1 MNRPGDERKIRR
13 KVKEMNELKEGLTNR
28 ACTKKIIVGSVEI
41 GGGTSVKIQSMTTTK
56 TSDVAE
62 TVRQIEALKEAGC
75 EIVRVAVPDETAAR
89 ALRVIHDASPIPVI
103 ADIHFDYRLALMA
116 LEAGLEGLRINPGNI
131 GERKNVEMVV
141 DAAKARGAVIRVGV
155 NSGSVE
161 KRLLEQYGG
170 PTPQAMVESAL
181 GHVRILEEHGFYD
194 TKISIKSSSVLNTIE
209 CYRLLSQRCDYPL
222 HLGVTEAGGG
232 LRGAIKSSVGMG
244 VLLSEGI
251 GDTLRVSLTAA
262 PEEEMTVAW
271 ELLRALGL
279 RQRGPEIISCPTCGR
294 TEIDLIGLAQ
304 EVERRLRTEKAPI
317 KVAVMGCVVNGPGE
331 AREADLGMAGGR
343 DKGIIFRKGE
353 VIRSVRGQEAL
364 LAAFMEELDKLLVER
379 RDL

>member
-1 MNRPGDERKIRR
+1 MELPRKQTRQ
-13 KVKEMNELKEGLTNR
+13 LKL
-28 ACTKKIIVGSVEI
+28 GSVRI
-41 GGGTSVKIQSMTTTK
+41 GGGAPIAVQSMTNTDTR
-56 TSDVAE
+56 DVEA
-62 TVRQIEALKEAGC
+62 TLGQIKRLHDAGC

-89 ALRVIHDASPIPVI
+89 ALRAIHDASPIPVI

-222 HLGVTEAGGG
+222 HLGVTEAGGV

-262 PEEEMTVAW
+262 PEEEMAVAW

-304 EVERRLRTEKAPI
+304 EVERRLRTENAPI

-331 AREADLGMAGGR
+331 AR
-343 DKGIIFRKGE
+343 
-353 VIRSVRGQEAL
+353 
-364 LAAFMEELDKLLVER
+364 
-379 RDL
+379 

>member
-1 MNRPGDERKIRR
+1 MELPRKQTRQ
-13 KVKEMNELKEGLTNR
+13 LKL
-28 ACTKKIIVGSVEI
+28 GSVRI
-41 GGGTSVKIQSMTTTK
+41 GGGAPIAVQSMTNTDTR
-56 TSDVAE
+56 DVEA
-62 TVRQIEALKEAGC
+62 TLGQIKRLHDAGC

-89 ALRVIHDASPIPVI
+89 ALRAIHDASPIPVI

-222 HLGVTEAGGG
+222 HLGVTEAGGV

-304 EVERRLRTEKAPI
+304 EVERRLRTENAPI

>member
-1 MNRPGDERKIRR
+1 MELPRKQTRQ
-13 KVKEMNELKEGLTNR
+13 LKL
-28 ACTKKIIVGSVEI
+28 GSVRI
-41 GGGTSVKIQSMTTTK
+41 GGGAPIVVQSMTNTDTR
-56 TSDVAE
+56 DVEA
-62 TVRQIEALKEAGC
+62 TLGQIKRLHDAGC

-222 HLGVTEAGGG
+222 HLGVTEAGGV

-304 EVERRLRTEKAPI
+304 EVERRLRTENAPI

-364 LAAFMEELDKLLVER
+364 LAAFMEELDKLLDER

>member
-1 MNRPGDERKIRR
+1 MELPRKQTRQ
-13 KVKEMNELKEGLTNR
+13 LKL
-28 ACTKKIIVGSVEI
+28 GSVRI
-41 GGGTSVKIQSMTTTK
+41 GGGAPIVVQSMTNTDTR
-56 TSDVAE
+56 DVEA
-62 TVRQIEALKEAGC
+62 TLGQIKRLHDAGC

-89 ALRVIHDASPIPVI
+89 ALRAIHDASPIPVI
-103 ADIHFDYRLALMA
+103 ADIHFDYRLALIA

-222 HLGVTEAGGG
+222 HLGVTEAGGV

-304 EVERRLRTEKAPI
+304 EVERRLRTKNAPI

>member
-1 MNRPGDERKIRR
+1 MELPRKQTRQ
-13 KVKEMNELKEGLTNR
+13 LKL
-28 ACTKKIIVGSVEI
+28 GSVRI
-41 GGGTSVKIQSMTTTK
+41 GGGAPIVVQSMTNTDTR
-56 TSDVAE
+56 DVEA
-62 TVRQIEALKEAGC
+62 TLGQIKRLHDAGC

-103 ADIHFDYRLALMA
+103 ADIHFDYRLALIA

-222 HLGVTEAGGG
+222 HLGVTEAGGV

-304 EVERRLRTEKAPI
+304 EVERRLRTENAPI

-353 VIRSVRGQEAL
+353 VIRSVRGQETL

>member
-1 MNRPGDERKIRR
+1 MELPRKQTRQ
-13 KVKEMNELKEGLTNR
+13 LKL
-28 ACTKKIIVGSVEI
+28 GSVRI
-41 GGGTSVKIQSMTTTK
+41 GGGATIVVQSMTNTDTR
-56 TSDVAE
+56 DVEA
-62 TVRQIEALKEAGC
+62 TLGQIKRLHDAGC

-222 HLGVTEAGGG
+222 HLGVTEAGGV

-304 EVERRLRTEKAPI
+304 EVERRLRTENAPI

-353 VIRSVRGQEAL
+353 VFRSVRGQEAL

>member
-1 MNRPGDERKIRR
+1 MELPRKQTRQ
-13 KVKEMNELKEGLTNR
+13 LKL
-28 ACTKKIIVGSVEI
+28 GSVRI
-41 GGGTSVKIQSMTTTK
+41 GGGAPIVVQSMTNTDTR
-56 TSDVAE
+56 DVEA
-62 TVRQIEALKEAGC
+62 TLGQIKRLHDAGC

-222 HLGVTEAGGG
+222 HLGVTEAGGV

-304 EVERRLRTEKAPI
+304 EVERRLRTENAPI

-353 VIRSVRGQEAL
+353 VIRSVRGQETL

>member
-1 MNRPGDERKIRR
+1 MELPRKQTRQ
-13 KVKEMNELKEGLTNR
+13 LKL
-28 ACTKKIIVGSVEI
+28 GSVRI
-41 GGGTSVKIQSMTTTK
+41 GGGAPIVVQSMTNTDTR
-56 TSDVAE
+56 DVEA
-62 TVRQIEALKEAGC
+62 TLGQIKRLHDAGC

-89 ALRVIHDASPIPVI
+89 ALRAIHDASPIPVI

-161 KRLLEQYGG
+161 KRLLDQYGG

-222 HLGVTEAGGG
+222 HLGVTEAGGV

-304 EVERRLRTEKAPI
+304 EVEHRLRTETAPI

>member
-1 MNRPGDERKIRR
+1 MELPRKQTRQ
-13 KVKEMNELKEGLTNR
+13 LKLGTVR
-28 ACTKKIIVGSVEI
+28 I
-41 GGGTSVKIQSMTTTK
+41 GGGAPIVVQSMTNTDTR
-56 TSDVAE
+56 DVEA
-62 TVRQIEALKEAGC
+62 TLGQIKRLHDAGC

-89 ALRVIHDASPIPVI
+89 ALRAIHDASPIPVI

-222 HLGVTEAGGG
+222 HLGVTEAGGV

-304 EVERRLRTEKAPI
+304 EVERRLRTENAPI

>member
-1 MNRPGDERKIRR
+1 MELPRKQTRQ
-13 KVKEMNELKEGLTNR
+13 LKL
-28 ACTKKIIVGSVEI
+28 GSVRI
-41 GGGTSVKIQSMTTTK
+41 GGGAPIVVQSMTNTDTR
-56 TSDVAE
+56 DVEA
-62 TVRQIEALKEAGC
+62 TLGQIKRLHDAGC

-89 ALRVIHDASPIPVI
+89 ALRAIHDASPIPVI

-222 HLGVTEAGGG
+222 HLGVTEAGGV

-304 EVERRLRTEKAPI
+304 EVERRLRTEIAPI

>member
-1 MNRPGDERKIRR
+1 MELPRKQTRQ
-13 KVKEMNELKEGLTNR
+13 LKL
-28 ACTKKIIVGSVEI
+28 GSVRI
-41 GGGTSVKIQSMTTTK
+41 GGGAPIVVQSMTNTDTR
-56 TSDVAE
+56 DVEA
-62 TVRQIEALKEAGC
+62 TLGQIKRLHDAGC

-89 ALRVIHDASPIPVI
+89 ALRAIHDASPIPVI

-141 DAAKARGAVIRVGV
+141 DAAKAQGAVIRVGV

-222 HLGVTEAGGG
+222 HLGVTEAGGV

-304 EVERRLRTEKAPI
+304 EVERRLRTENAPI

-343 DKGIIFRKGE
+343 DKGIIVRKGE

>member
-1 MNRPGDERKIRR
+1 MELPRKQTRQ
-13 KVKEMNELKEGLTNR
+13 LKL
-28 ACTKKIIVGSVEI
+28 GSVRI
-41 GGGTSVKIQSMTTTK
+41 GGGAPIVVQSMTNTDTR
-56 TSDVAE
+56 DVEA
-62 TVRQIEALKEAGC
+62 TLGQIKRLHDAGC

-89 ALRVIHDASPIPVI
+89 ALRAIHDASPIPVI
-103 ADIHFDYRLALMA
+103 ADIHFDYRLALIA

-141 DAAKARGAVIRVGV
+141 DAAKAQDAVIRVGV

-222 HLGVTEAGGG
+222 HLGVTEAGGV

-304 EVERRLRTEKAPI
+304 EVERRLRTENAPI

-353 VIRSVRGQEAL
+353 VIRSVRGQETL

>member
-1 MNRPGDERKIRR
+1 MELPRKQTRQ
-13 KVKEMNELKEGLTNR
+13 LKL
-28 ACTKKIIVGSVEI
+28 GSVRI
-41 GGGTSVKIQSMTTTK
+41 GGGTPIVVQSMTNTDTR
-56 TSDVAE
+56 DVEA
-62 TVRQIEALKEAGC
+62 TLGQIKRLHDAGC

-89 ALRVIHDASPIPVI
+89 ALRAIHDASPIPVI
-103 ADIHFDYRLALMA
+103 ADIHFDYRLALIA

-141 DAAKARGAVIRVGV
+141 DAAKAQGAVIRVGV

-222 HLGVTEAGGG
+222 HLGVTEAGGV

-304 EVERRLRTEKAPI
+304 EVERRLRTENAPI

>member
-1 MNRPGDERKIRR
+1 MELPRKQTRQ
-13 KVKEMNELKEGLTNR
+13 LKL
-28 ACTKKIIVGSVEI
+28 GSVRI
-41 GGGTSVKIQSMTTTK
+41 GGGAPIAIQSMTNTDTR
-56 TSDVAE
+56 DVEA
-62 TVRQIEALKEAGC
+62 TLGQIKRLHDAGC

-89 ALRVIHDASPIPVI
+89 ALRAIHDASLIPVI

-222 HLGVTEAGGG
+222 HLGVTEAGGV

-304 EVERRLRTEKAPI
+304 EVERRLRTENAPI

-353 VIRSVRGQEAL
+353 VIRSVRGQETL

>member
-1 MNRPGDERKIRR
+1 MELPRKQTRQ
-13 KVKEMNELKEGLTNR
+13 LKL
-28 ACTKKIIVGSVEI
+28 GSVRI
-41 GGGTSVKIQSMTTTK
+41 GGGAPIVVQSMANTDTR
-56 TSDVAE
+56 DVEA
-62 TVRQIEALKEAGC
+62 TLGQIKRLHDAGC

-89 ALRVIHDASPIPVI
+89 ALRAIHDASPIPVI
-103 ADIHFDYRLALMA
+103 ADIHFDYRLALIA

-141 DAAKARGAVIRVGV
+141 DAAKAQGAVIRVGV

-222 HLGVTEAGGG
+222 HLGVTEAGGV

-304 EVERRLRTEKAPI
+304 EVERRLRTENAPI

-353 VIRSVRGQEAL
+353 VIRSVRGQETL

>member
-1 MNRPGDERKIRR
+1 MELPRKQTRQ
-13 KVKEMNELKEGLTNR
+13 LKL
-28 ACTKKIIVGSVEI
+28 GSVRI
-41 GGGTSVKIQSMTTTK
+41 GGGAPIVVQSMTNTNTR
-56 TSDVAE
+56 DVEA
-62 TVRQIEALKEAGC
+62 TLGQIKRLHDAGC

-89 ALRVIHDASPIPVI
+89 ALRAIHDASPIPVI

-222 HLGVTEAGGG
+222 HLGVTEAGGV

-304 EVERRLRTEKAPI
+304 EVERRLRTENAPI

>member
-1 MNRPGDERKIRR
+1 MELPRKQTRQ
-13 KVKEMNELKEGLTNR
+13 LKL
-28 ACTKKIIVGSVEI
+28 GSVRI
-41 GGGTSVKIQSMTTTK
+41 GGGAPIVVQSMTNTDTR
-56 TSDVAE
+56 DVEA
-62 TVRQIEALKEAGC
+62 TLGQIKRLHDAGC

-89 ALRVIHDASPIPVI
+89 ALRAIHDASPIPVI

-141 DAAKARGAVIRVGV
+141 DAAKARGAVLRVGV

-222 HLGVTEAGGG
+222 HLGVTEAGGV

-304 EVERRLRTEKAPI
+304 EVERRLRTENAPI

>member
-1 MNRPGDERKIRR
+1 MELPRKQTRQ
-13 KVKEMNELKEGLTNR
+13 LKL
-28 ACTKKIIVGSVEI
+28 GSVRI
-41 GGGTSVKIQSMTTTK
+41 GGGAPIVVQSMTNTDTR
-56 TSDVAE
+56 DVEA
-62 TVRQIEALKEAGC
+62 TLGQIKRLHDAGC

-89 ALRVIHDASPIPVI
+89 ALRAIHDASPIPVI

-141 DAAKARGAVIRVGV
+141 DAANARGAVIRVGV

-222 HLGVTEAGGG
+222 HLGVTEAGGV

-304 EVERRLRTEKAPI
+304 EVERRLRTENAPI

>member
-1 MNRPGDERKIRR
+1 MELPRKQTRQ
-13 KVKEMNELKEGLTNR
+13 LKLGPVR
-28 ACTKKIIVGSVEI
+28 I
-41 GGGTSVKIQSMTTTK
+41 GGGAPIVVQSMTNTDTR
-56 TSDVAE
+56 DVEA
-62 TVRQIEALKEAGC
+62 TLGQIKRLHDAGC

-89 ALRVIHDASPIPVI
+89 ALRAIHDASPIPVI

-222 HLGVTEAGGG
+222 HLGVTEAGGV

-304 EVERRLRTEKAPI
+304 EVERRLRTENAPI